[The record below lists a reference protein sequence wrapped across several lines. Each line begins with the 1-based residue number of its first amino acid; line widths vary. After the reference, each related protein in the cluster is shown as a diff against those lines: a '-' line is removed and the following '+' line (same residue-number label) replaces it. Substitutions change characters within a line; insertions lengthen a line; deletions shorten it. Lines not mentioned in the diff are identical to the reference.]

1 MLGVRGYVQMQAYN
15 RQKSLLKITQYCF
28 YFCYEFSML
37 LLIRQAQLW
46 HWMDEVLKETSV
58 HGGSGYEFDQ
68 LFMNMFQAI
77 VFSGALTAGD
87 VFVNMPFEFYSVFFI
102 EDMWDFNLQT
112 PIRWFINKI
121 KKTVLAMVLHSLFYV
136 SFLVW
141 IMEYWKE
148 NRLEKMAL
156 IITVVYVIVHI
167 TFPNMIFPNFNK
179 LEDPSI
185 VNKERRDA
193 LMEKIETEVK
203 NSGIAF

>member
-1 MLGVRGYVQMQAYN
+1 
-15 RQKSLLKITQYCF
+15 
-28 YFCYEFSML
+28 ML

-121 KKTVLAMVLHSLFYV
+121 KKTVLALVLHSLFYV
-136 SFLVW
+136 TFLVW

-185 VNKERRDA
+185 VNKGRRDA
-193 LMEKIETEVK
+193 LMEKIEAEIK
-203 NSGIAF
+203 NSGITF